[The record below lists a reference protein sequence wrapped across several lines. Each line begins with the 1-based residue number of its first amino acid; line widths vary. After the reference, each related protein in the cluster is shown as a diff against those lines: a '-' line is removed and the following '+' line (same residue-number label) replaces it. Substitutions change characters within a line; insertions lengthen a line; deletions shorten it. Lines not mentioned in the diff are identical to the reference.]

1 MMKMNRPKFEYN
13 APPIRTNQLNTPV
26 RFFRTVK
33 NLGPEPGRGQTEQV
47 FECLGLAYDPS
58 TKDREVL
65 NVNEAKYG
73 VTIKIRDTFGEFDP
87 TTKDT
92 VVIDDRRYLDAT
104 GQPIVWDV
112 IQVAPDLENNAFVK
126 IVLGVT
132 K

>member
-1 MMKMNRPKFEYN
+1 M
-13 APPIRTNQLNTPV
+13 
-26 RFFRTVK
+26 
-33 NLGPEPGRGQTEQV
+33 GPEPGRGQTEQA

-112 IQVAPDLENNAFVK
+112 IQVAPVKNAVSAPTAK
-126 IVLGVT
+126 ASVI
-132 K
+132 